1 MNMMRHTK
9 TLGVIEVDSSVWKH
23 LNDEEK
29 ISINE
34 ICDAKLEN
42 YYARISK

>member
-9 TLGVIEVDSSVWKH
+9 TLGVVEVDSSVWKN
-23 LNDEEK
+23 LSDEEK
-29 ISINE
+29 MRINE
-34 ICDAKLEN
+34 ICDAKLES